1 MVNQQPAA
9 ASDIEKWGEFH
20 MLVEKLPVEEREVV
34 NLIWYQEL
42 SQEEAAKILHMSIR
56 TLKRRWQTARNKLY
70 ETLK

>member
-1 MVNQQPAA
+1 
-9 ASDIEKWGEFH
+9 

-42 SQEEAAKILHMSIR
+42 SQEEAAKILNMSIR